1 MTTLCQNCRHTMPHG
16 AAHCP
21 ECGAPQLRVASLEE
35 REAEQAAEG
44 PVQLQTGDIAWPAA
58 VQSAALFAVPAGLVL
73 LIPLAV
79 PAGLAL
85 SIPLPLISMLGVVA
99 GAVWTLRRYHRLAPG
114 APLLTPRLGGR
125 IGLVLGL
132 FAALIS
138 TAAEAMVFLMERY
151 TLHQGGSLIDSP
163 YQVKLRQTVEQA
175 TQMNPDAAEQLRHML
190 TFLLSPEGV
199 GAATLFSV
207 AVSALS
213 VLTFAW
219 LTGRFAVRYSAGR
232 KRSQP

>member
-1 MTTLCQNCRHTMPHG
+1 MTALCQNCRHTMPQG
-16 AAHCP
+16 AAYCS
-21 ECGAPQLRVASLEE
+21 ECGAPQLRVGSLEE
-35 REAEQAAEG
+35 REAEQAAAG

-73 LIPLAV
+73 LIPL
-79 PAGLAL
+79 
-85 SIPLPLISMLGVVA
+85 PLVSMVGVIA

-190 TFLLSPEGV
+190 AFLLSPEGV

-207 AVSALS
+207 AISALS

-232 KRSQP
+232 KRSEP

>member
-1 MTTLCQNCRHTMPHG
+1 MTTLCQNCRHTMPYG

-35 REAEQAAEG
+35 RDAEQAAAG
-44 PVQLQTGDIAWPAA
+44 PVTLQTGDIAWPAA
-58 VQSAALFAVPAGLVL
+58 VQSAALFAVPAGLIL
-73 LIPLAV
+73 L
-79 PAGLAL
+79 
-85 SIPLPLISMLGVVA
+85 IPLPLISLLGVVA
-99 GAVWTLRRYHRLAPG
+99 GAVWTLRRYQRLAPG

-138 TAAEAMVFLMERY
+138 TAAEAVVFLMERY

-163 YQVKLRQTVEQA
+163 YQIKLRQTVEQA

-190 TFLLSPEGV
+190 AFLLSPEGV

-232 KRSQP
+232 KRSES

>member
-1 MTTLCQNCRHTMPHG
+1 MTALCQNCRHTMPQG
-16 AAHCP
+16 AAYCS

-35 REAEQAAEG
+35 REAEQTAAG
-44 PVQLQTGDIAWPAA
+44 PVPLQTGDIAWPAA

-73 LIPLAV
+73 LIPL
-79 PAGLAL
+79 
-85 SIPLPLISMLGVVA
+85 PLISMLGVIA

-138 TAAEAMVFLMERY
+138 TAAEAVVFLTERY

-163 YQVKLRQTVEQA
+163 YQIKLRQTVEQA

-190 TFLLSPEGV
+190 AFLLSPEGV

-232 KRSQP
+232 KRSEP